1 VTGPPKWLGPDGY
14 WASDDPA
21 LLDVPR
27 VHAWMS
33 GESYWAAGRTYEV
46 MARSIEHSL
55 SLGLYT
61 AEGEQAGFARIVTD
75 RATFAWLCDVFIDTA
90 HRGRGLGVFLVE
102 TATGHPDVR
111 DIRQLLMAEPGRQLY
126 RRRGFG
132 ALARPER
139 WMERPGQSP

>member
-1 VTGPPKWLGPDGY
+1 MKWPGPDGY
-14 WASDDPA
+14 WASDDRA

-33 GESYWAAGRTYEV
+33 GESYWAAGRSYQV

-61 AEGEQAGFARIVTD
+61 ASGEQAGYARFVTD
-75 RATFAWLCDVFIDTA
+75 RATFAWLCDVFVDTA

-111 DIRQLLMAEPGRQLY
+111 DVRQVLMAEPGRQLY
-126 RRRGFG
+126 RRQGFG
-132 ALARPER
+132 ELARPER
-139 WMERPGQSP
+139 WMERPRLSP

>member
-1 VTGPPKWLGPDGY
+1 MKWLGPDGY

-61 AEGEQAGFARIVTD
+61 ADGEQTGFARIVTD

-126 RRRGFG
+126 RRQGFG
-132 ALARPER
+132 ALASPER
-139 WMERPGQSP
+139 WMERPGQSR

>member
-1 VTGPPKWLGPDGY
+1 MKWPGPDGY

-33 GESYWAAGRTYEV
+33 GESYWAVGRTYEV

-61 AEGEQAGFARIVTD
+61 ADGEQAGFARIVTD

-90 HRGRGLGVFLVE
+90 HRDRGLGVFLVE

-126 RRRGFG
+126 RRQGFD
-132 ALARPER
+132 ALAHPER

>member
-1 VTGPPKWLGPDGY
+1 MKWPGPDGY
-14 WASDDPA
+14 WISDDQA
-21 LLDVPR
+21 LLDVSQ
-27 VHAWMS
+27 VHAWIS
-33 GESYWAAGRTYEV
+33 GTYWAAGRSYEV

-55 SLGLYT
+55 SLGLY
-61 AEGEQAGFARIVTD
+61 AASGEQAGFARIVTD

-102 TATGHPDVR
+102 KATGHPEVR

-126 RRRGFG
+126 RRQGFG
-132 ALARPER
+132 ALASPER

>member
-1 VTGPPKWLGPDGY
+1 MKWLGPDGY

-61 AEGEQAGFARIVTD
+61 ADGEQAGFARIVTD

-126 RRRGFG
+126 RRQGFG
-132 ALARPER
+132 ALASPER